1 MASASVPH
9 VFHLIHSSYKQMS
22 VKEKMIADYVLKNPE
37 KIIHSTIN
45 QLSDN
50 LQIADATV
58 FRFCTHLGFKGYQAM
73 KISLASELVTP
84 IEDIH
89 EDIKEDDSET
99 TIMNKVFQSNMTALA
114 HTRDI
119 QKEETLQEA
128 LNILLEA
135 GQVHFYGS
143 GGSGVTAQDGQHKF
157 MRTGLSSLAYTDN
170 HLQLMAASQLKP
182 KDAAFFISHTGA
194 NKDLLEV
201 LEVAKNKGA
210 RTIAITNYAKS
221 PLTKQADISLY
232 TVAQETEYRSE
243 ALASRIA
250 ELSLLDTLYVNY
262 CVKRKQQTQE
272 ALSLIR
278 DAISRKRL

>member
-1 MASASVPH
+1 MVDASVPH
-9 VFHLIHSSYKQMS
+9 VFHRIHSSYKQMS
-22 VKEKMIADYVLKNPE
+22 VKEKKIADYVLENPE

-45 QLSDN
+45 QLSDD
-50 LQIADATV
+50 LHVADATV
-58 FRFCTHLGFKGYQAM
+58 FRFCKHLGFKGYQAM

-89 EDIKEDDSET
+89 EDIKEEDSET

-119 QKEETLQEA
+119 QKKETLQEA
-128 LNILLEA
+128 LTILLEA

-201 LEVAKNKGA
+201 LEVAKSRGA

-278 DAISRKRL
+278 EAISRKRL

>member
-73 KISLASELVTP
+73 KISLASELVKP

-99 TIMNKVFQSNMTALA
+99 TIMNKVFQSNMAALA

-135 GQVHFYGS
+135 GQLHFYGS

-201 LEVAKNKGA
+201 LEVAKNRGA

>member
-89 EDIKEDDSET
+89 EDIKENDSET

-201 LEVAKNKGA
+201 LEVAKNRGA

-232 TVAQETEYRSE
+232 TVAEETEYRSE

>member
-232 TVAQETEYRSE
+232 TVAEETEYRSE